1 MNTLN
6 SEALELVKNEEYDI
20 PLDIS
25 DILAICKAYNQLSW
39 RIQGQVES
47 IIEIGVNESINSGN
61 ITHQSL
67 PYIMDFLKQITKN
80 AYFGDSVAQAQE
92 CIELIKQYQENIK
105 ADLISY
111 N

>member
-6 SEALELVKNEEYDI
+6 SEALELISNEEYKI

-25 DILAICKAYNQLSW
+25 DILAICKAYNKLSW

-47 IIEIGVNESINSGN
+47 IIEMGVEESINNGSV
-61 ITHQSL
+61 IQQSL

-80 AYFGDSVAQAQE
+80 AYFGDSVTQAEE

-105 ADLISY
+105 VDLSSY